1 MSFLESK
8 VAYFLRYQIELL
20 TNKLTDNSSRNVDDL
35 SEWLDIPKTILRL
48 WLNGIPEG
56 YDYTTF
62 NIPKKSGRRYRHIDA
77 PNPALKSLQRCIYH
91 KLLKR
96 LRPHQAA
103 TAYIK
108 QKSICDNALPHVGQD
123 VVINIDLKDFFH
135 SIKSNKVYRY
145 WRFLGWDVET
155 STILR
160 NICCYNGS
168 LPQGAPTSP
177 SLSNLCNQLLDAR
190 LAAVAK
196 KIKGKYTRYSD
207 DITFSFSKTYAH
219 QKGILRK
226 INDIL
231 ESEGYQIQKKKRI
244 RIQRSHQRQITTGLI
259 VNEKLNLPRETRK
272 RIRAMRHHLF
282 MGKLSEVE
290 IRCLAGYE
298 NLLKQIDEV
307 NKTNPKKKIELNK
320 LLKIS
325 RGTDSQINTKRVL
338 FLASSPINENRLNLD
353 REAREIDATQRYW
366 RTGS

>member
-1 MSFLESK
+1 
-8 VAYFLRYQIELL
+8 
-20 TNKLTDNSSRNVDDL
+20 
-35 SEWLDIPKTILRL
+35 
-48 WLNGIPEG
+48 
-56 YDYTTF
+56 
-62 NIPKKSGRRYRHIDA
+62 
-77 PNPALKSLQRCIYH
+77 
-91 KLLKR
+91 
-96 LRPHQAA
+96 
-103 TAYIK
+103 
-108 QKSICDNALPHVGQD
+108 
-123 VVINIDLKDFFH
+123 
-135 SIKSNKVYRY
+135 
-145 WRFLGWDVET
+145 
-155 STILR
+155 LR

-353 REAREIDATQRYW
+353 REAREIDESLRRSRKRDLFTLEQKWAIRNKDLRRALLDYRPQIAHFSGHGSGDNGIVLQDFDGNSKFM
-366 RTGS
+366 RTEALVDLFQLFSKEIECVILNACFSEVQADAISQHIKYVIGMNKAIGDTAAIEFSIGFYDALGAGETYEKAFQFGCNAINSANLPDYLIPQIKICHEN